1 MSDREEALDFIYKGW
16 RDGRQNR
23 RDFRHKRG
31 QERLG
36 SMLAPTL
43 ERPQRDN
50 SAPSVVS
57 SPPNNNIRDDNIIT
71 DERRML
77 PAPREE
83 VASTPP
89 SQKLL
94 PAPREKPHQKR
105 AAAKQR
111 IEDGEG
117 TDEDSAL
124 IDDWME
130 NPGHIT
136 QESYDANKDKEY
148 LPDGGPP
155 KIPELEDLPGRDPQ
169 PEPPKPTADESDFT
183 NDITDPDD
191 HQEDPAF
198 NTVWE
203 DMRGEEHRGM
213 NEAIGQG
220 IDEGQTVANKL
231 GQEFGAE
238 DAATPEP
245 IPSKKVEEAVE
256 QANTIGSDLSSATN
270 ETNPDIAAVDR
281 SIAEAAKEYP
291 KSKSTQFDQDSP
303 SFDESKIRELLEV
316 ADTDPDAWSEL
327 KNGLNTDHGDLYE
340 EFSDMPR
347 PRPEVEGKATEKG
360 KADMN
365 KVIAALEGKE
375 PSKTKEEAP
384 PKRKKQD
391 IGNLEKPTKFDVQR
405 SFDEQI
411 TDSLL
416 KKLPVHDL
424 RRISD
429 SVGGFDIN
437 VILDKLGFITQ
448 AQGIDPAQVAL
459 AAASD
464 KPNPFQS
471 EMDPS
476 LSLDTQRLK
485 FQGGG
490 QAGQISNTSKKQML
504 EDLMYVPQRRVA
516 GSKRMSES
524 QSGSPPYEIYDYEE
538 DFGRGWMIR
547 DDDGSKRRMT
557 ETEAKAAIGRGK
569 GGGSS
574 GPSTASEMTTPRFD
588 SDTHRWFSHLTKP
601 GRSHMPPEIF
611 GERTWKPS
619 TGADKISPWAGID
632 TAQLGFK
639 EIASVSP
646 KDFKDRIKSVK
657 GQNTARIGNSQYS
670 VRNLEDMARGIS
682 LPNSKDNFD
691 MKISGG
697 ENFPL
702 KVEGRGV
709 NRQFDDPSYIE
720 NLLAPRVEALDEDGQ
735 HNWSSMNDLF
745 E

>member
-1 MSDREEALDFIYKGW
+1 MNQYQNNEENPPKDFGSVEDALNELDGKNKYNLDGQPIPEPEKPVGMGEEPYKPRTPPETPKEQYQSPKHEFMEESVKGYEKTPITTLKPN
-16 RDGRQNR
+16 G
-23 RDFRHKRG
+23 
-31 QERLG
+31 G
-36 SMLAPTL
+36 SGEEPTAELRPIKTL
-43 ERPQRDN
+43 EPEK
-50 SAPSVVS
+50 
-57 SPPNNNIRDDNIIT
+57 
-71 DERRML
+71 DESFET
-77 PAPREE
+77 AFEE
-83 VASTPP
+83 MV
-89 SQKLL
+89 K
-94 PAPREKPHQKR
+94 
-105 AAAKQR
+105 
-111 IEDGEG
+111 
-117 TDEDSAL
+117 
-124 IDDWME
+124 
-130 NPGHIT
+130 
-136 QESYDANKDKEY
+136 
-148 LPDGGPP
+148 
-155 KIPELEDLPGRDPQ
+155 
-169 PEPPKPTADESDFT
+169 PEPEPMQTSVAPEPDPK
-183 NDITDPDD
+183 
-191 HQEDPAF
+191 
-198 NTVWE
+198 
-203 DMRGEEHRGM
+203 
-213 NEAIGQG
+213 
-220 IDEGQTVANKL
+220 
-231 GQEFGAE
+231 
-238 DAATPEP
+238 P

-256 QANTIGSDLSSATN
+256 QAKTIESDLSSATN

-303 SFDESKIRELLEV
+303 SFDESKIRDLLEV
-316 ADTDPDAWSEL
+316 ADTDPEAWSEL

-391 IGNLEKPTKFDVQR
+391 ISNLEKPTKFQVQR

-429 SVGGFDIN
+429 SVGDFDIN

-476 LSLDTQRLK
+476 LSLDTQRLR

-490 QAGQISNTSKKQML
+490 QTSQISNTSKQQML

-569 GGGSS
+569 GGGSR

-619 TGADKISPWAGID
+619 TGADKIPPWAGID

-657 GQNTARIGNSQYS
+657 GQNTARIGNSEYS
-670 VRNLEDMARGIS
+670 VGNLEDMARGIS

-720 NLLAPRVEALDEDGQ
+720 NLLAPRVENELDEYGDEQ
-735 HNWSSMNDLF
+735 HSWSSMNDLF